1 MNATRF
7 YGHFAAVYGSCW
19 LIMFLVAFVTQS
31 YINLG
36 ELGFF
41 GFLAISLGY
50 AYLRYK
56 GNKRLDNT
64 ILEIGKWI
72 DGFAGKVSKRF
83 FSKQA

>member
-1 MNATRF
+1 MNTARF
-7 YGHFAAVYGSCW
+7 YGHFAAAYGSCW

-36 ELGFF
+36 GLGFF
-41 GFLAISLGY
+41 GFLAISLCY
-50 AYLRYK
+50 AYFRYK

-72 DGFAGKVSKRF
+72 DGFTGKFSKRF
-83 FSKQA
+83 FSKQT